1 MREFVL
7 SAALASSLALACAGC
22 ATTNTVRDAPVE
34 EGQSQDFSA
43 PYDVVKAAALE
54 AVQRLNVD
62 IQGSDETGER
72 FQIRFSKP
80 ISAFSWGEV
89 GVVNVVRVDPGMTR
103 VHVNT
108 SKRDLVQVTGTTERT
123 FAEHVFSNIGEA
135 LKEIQP

>member
-7 SAALASSLALACAGC
+7 SVALVSSLALACAGC
-22 ATTNTVRDAPVE
+22 ATTDSVRNAPIE
-34 EGQSQDFSA
+34 EGQSRDFSA

-54 AVQRLNVD
+54 SIQRLNVD

-89 GVVNVVRVDPGMTR
+89 GVVNVVRVDPGKTT

-123 FAEHVFSNIGEA
+123 FAEHIFGNIVEA
-135 LKEIQP
+135 LEEMQP

>member
-1 MREFVL
+1 VRN
-7 SAALASSLALACAGC
+7 ASI
-22 ATTNTVRDAPVE
+22 E
-34 EGQSQDFSA
+34 EGQSHEFSA

-62 IQGSDETGER
+62 IQGSDETDKR

-89 GVVNVVRVDPGMTR
+89 GVVNVVRVDRGMTT

-123 FAEHVFSNIGEA
+123 FAEHIFGNIAEA
-135 LKEIQP
+135 LEEIQP